1 MNANSMGLALA
12 HDNSREA
19 HDVTRATLAARVARL
34 EAIEAIRALKAHYGA
49 LADAKYTDDYRKI
62 EAGALVEIARQ
73 QAECFTD
80 DAVWAGG
87 DGFGGDLVGREAI
100 ARWFLASPWRFAM
113 HYYVSESLQ
122 VDAVRGEAEAR
133 WRLMQVALREGEG
146 ARAGAVWL
154 GAVTTE
160 RYRRDTSSG
169 LWRISY
175 MKFDTLQMMT
185 LADGPLPVARNFADL
200 DAVRALRFAREQD
213 NPRNPRTQDSQS

>member
-19 HDVTRATLAARVARL
+19 RDVTLATLAARVARL

-62 EAGALVEIARQ
+62 EAGALAAIARQ

-100 ARWFLASPWRFAM
+100 ARWFLTSPWRFAM

-146 ARAGAVWL
+146 AQAGAVWL

-160 RYRRDTSSG
+160 RYRRDASSG

-185 LADGPLPVARNFADL
+185 LADGPLPIARSFADL
-200 DAVRALRFAREQD
+200 DARRVAREQY

>member
-1 MNANSMGLALA
+1 MKANSMGLALA
-12 HDNSREA
+12 RDNSREA
-19 HDVTRATLAARVARL
+19 GDVTLASLAARMARL

-62 EAGALVEIARQ
+62 EAGELVEIARQ

-80 DAVWAGG
+80 DAIWAGG
-87 DGFGGDLVGREAI
+87 AGFGGDLVGREAI

-122 VDAVRGEAEAR
+122 VDAGHGAAEAR

-146 ARAGAVWL
+146 AQAGAVWL

-160 RYRRDTSSG
+160 RYRRDAASG
-169 LWRISY
+169 LWLISY
-175 MKFDTLQMMT
+175 MKFDTLQMMA
-185 LADGPLPVARNFADL
+185 LADDPLPIARNFADL
-200 DAVRALRFAREQD
+200 DALRVARTQ
-213 NPRNPRTQDSQS
+213 RNPRTQDSQS